1 LSSAHSGEK
10 RKRRAVIPFAVSIE
24 TTFNGAEL
32 LAAGGRDAA
41 LCRQFVQ
48 MGDQAQNEARAK
60 KMIFSKIFLGK
71 DPLFPLES
79 RCLQSKEP

>member
-48 MGDQAQNEARAK
+48 MGDQA
-60 KMIFSKIFLGK
+60 
-71 DPLFPLES
+71 
-79 RCLQSKEP
+79 